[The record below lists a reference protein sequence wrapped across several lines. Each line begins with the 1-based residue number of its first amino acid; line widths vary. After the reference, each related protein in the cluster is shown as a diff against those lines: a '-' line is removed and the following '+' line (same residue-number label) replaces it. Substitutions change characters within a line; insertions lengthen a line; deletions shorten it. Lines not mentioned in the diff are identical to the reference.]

1 MLLLMRHK
9 IRQYVFKL
17 ENKWHNPIHVCPI
30 HNISI
35 NVVKLMPKCVHQ
47 IMQNALDIVFSSSS
61 SSSCFIFVIRSEI
74 RQMTKPRWAF
84 RTSNNVQKNLTFVR
98 NCRERKKNTKK
109 KPAQRSFTQ
118 WTLDI
123 VWLANCSL
131 FFHSSSRK
139 YLYPN
144 NEHLF
149 GRAVYT
155 FYGRISKIT
164 IFIHCFKDS
173 QNSFL
178 HSNIS
183 KNVQRQK
190 RQ

>member
-1 MLLLMRHK
+1 MRHK

-98 NCRERKKNTKK
+98 NCRQRKKNTKK
-109 KPAQRSFTQ
+109 NPHRDRLLSGL
-118 WTLDI
+118 WTLFGWQT
-123 VWLANCSL
+123 VRF